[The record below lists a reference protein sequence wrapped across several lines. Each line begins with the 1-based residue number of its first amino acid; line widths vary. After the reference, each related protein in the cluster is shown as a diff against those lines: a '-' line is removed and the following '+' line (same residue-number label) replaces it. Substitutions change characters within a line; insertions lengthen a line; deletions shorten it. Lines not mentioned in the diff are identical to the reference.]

1 MEPKYSTEAMS
12 QGMRNAAETTL
23 EKAREA
29 VTRYMHEAT
38 RMFSAVESTA
48 QATQAGARDM
58 TQKAVHYAEN
68 NIAAA
73 FDFARQLLNAKDP
86 QEFLRL
92 QQSFVQKQAES
103 LGTQI
108 REMGTAVAGTASRAT
123 SRATSE
129 SASSSAESASRSASA
144 KSGATQ
150 SHTASSPAVRSRT
163 SRSRAPGSRASKPR
177 SKK

>member
-23 EKAREA
+23 EKAQEA
-29 VTRYMHEAT
+29 VTRYMKEAT
-38 RMFSAVESTA
+38 KVFSAVESTA

-58 TQKAVHYAEN
+58 TQKAVNYAED

-73 FDFARQLLNAKDP
+73 FEFARQLLRAKDP

-92 QQSFVQKQAES
+92 QQGFVQKQAES
-103 LGTQI
+103 LGAQI
-108 REMGTAVAGTASRAT
+108 REMGTTVAGTASRAA
-123 SRATSE
+123 SRATSQ
-129 SASSSAESASRSASA
+129 ASSGATSPDSTTTRSHAASSPSVKSRASRSRP
-144 KSGATQ
+144 KSRGSK
-150 SHTASSPAVRSRT
+150 SH
-163 SRSRAPGSRASKPR
+163 

>member
-23 EKAREA
+23 EKAQEA

-38 RMFSAVESTA
+38 RVFSAVNSTA

-58 TQKAVHYAEN
+58 TQKAVNYAEN
-68 NIAAA
+68 NLAAA
-73 FDFARQLLNAKDP
+73 FDFARQLLHAKDP

-103 LGTQI
+103 LGAQI
-108 REMGTAVAGTASRAT
+108 REMGSAVAGTASRAA
-123 SRATSE
+123 SRTTSE
-129 SASSSAESASRSASA
+129 SASPA
-144 KSGATQ
+144 SGAAR
-150 SHTASSPAVRSRT
+150 SHAANSPAVRSRA
-163 SRSRAPGSRASKPR
+163 SRSGAPRSRPSKPR

>member
-23 EKAREA
+23 EKAQEA
-29 VTRYMHEAT
+29 VTRYMKEAT
-38 RMFSAVESTA
+38 KVFSAVDSTA

-58 TQKAVHYAEN
+58 TQKAAAYAET

-73 FDFARQLLNAKDP
+73 FDFARQLLHAKDP
-86 QEFLRL
+86 QEFLKL

-103 LGTQI
+103 LGAQI
-108 REMGTAVAGTASRAT
+108 REMGTTVAGAASRA
-123 SRATSE
+123 A
-129 SASSSAESASRSASA
+129 
-144 KSGATQ
+144 
-150 SHTASSPAVRSRT
+150 
-163 SRSRAPGSRASKPR
+163 SRASSEPAAKPR

>member
-23 EKAREA
+23 EKAQEA

-38 RMFSAVESTA
+38 KVFSAVDSTA

-58 TQKAVHYAEN
+58 TQKAVNYAEN

-73 FDFARQLLNAKDP
+73 FDFARQLLHAKDP

-103 LGTQI
+103 LGAQI
-108 REMGTAVAGTASRAT
+108 REMGTTVAGTASRAA
-123 SRATSE
+123 SRATSDAGPKTRSE
-129 SASSSAESASRSASA
+129 SAP
-144 KSGATQ
+144 KS
-150 SHTASSPAVRSRT
+150 
-163 SRSRAPGSRASKPR
+163 R

>member
-23 EKAREA
+23 EKAQEA

-38 RMFSAVESTA
+38 RVFSAVNSTA

-58 TQKAVHYAEN
+58 TQKAVNYAEN
-68 NIAAA
+68 NLAAA
-73 FDFARQLLNAKDP
+73 FDFARQLLHAKDP

-103 LGTQI
+103 LGAQI
-108 REMGTAVAGTASRAT
+108 REMGSAVAGTASRAA

-129 SASSSAESASRSASA
+129 SASPA
-144 KSGATQ
+144 SGATR
-150 SHTASSPAVRSRT
+150 SHAANSPAVRSRA
-163 SRSRAPGSRASKPR
+163 SRSGAPRSRPSKPR